1 MTKGSGTAMPN
12 MIELEFTELPYAIN
26 EEMKTL
32 RTNIQFCGKDKKVI
46 LLTSA
51 MQNEGKTTLSLC
63 LCRSIAELGKRVL
76 LIDADMRKSVLKGRI
91 ASGKI
96 EKGLSHFLSGQC
108 ELAEV
113 FCQDEKTGVF
123 LLPTGG
129 YPPNPVEL
137 LAGEEMESL
146 IAAAR
151 ERFDYVIVDCAPL
164 GVVTDAAVLAP
175 LCDGA
180 VLVLN
185 AGEVHYKL
193 AQQVVTR
200 LKQSDCSILG
210 VVLNQ
215 VNHQSNG
222 RYYGKRYGYYRR
234 YGHYGKYGYYKRY
247 GHYYYR
253 SDYYTASPDRT
264 KTDKKKTGEH
274 ASGFSLKSKSSRAAA
289 EKKSDSE

>member
-1 MTKGSGTAMPN
+1 MPN
-12 MIELEFTELPYAIN
+12 KKELEFSELPYAIN
-26 EEMKTL
+26 EEMKAL

-51 MQNEGKTTLSLC
+51 VQNEGKTTLALN
-63 LCRSIAELGKRVL
+63 LCRSIAELGKTVL
-76 LIDADMRKSVLKGRI
+76 LIDADMRKSVIKDRLV
-91 ASGKI
+91 SGKI

-113 FCQDEKTGVF
+113 FCRDERTGIY

-137 LAGEEMESL
+137 LAGEEMQGL
-146 IAAAR
+146 MKAAR

-193 AQQVVTR
+193 AQQVVTK
-200 LKQSDCSILG
+200 LQQTGCSMLG
-210 VVLNQ
+210 VILNQ

-234 YGHYGKYGYYKRY
+234 YGRYGKYGYYKRY
-247 GHYYYR
+247 GRYYYK
-253 SDYYTASPDRT
+253 SDYYGQEPE
-264 KTDKKKTGEH
+264 K
-274 ASGFSLKSKSSRAAA
+274 
-289 EKKSDSE
+289 EKKRGKKE

>member
-1 MTKGSGTAMPN
+1 MPN
-12 MIELEFTELPYAIN
+12 VIELEFTELPYAIN

-51 MQNEGKTTLSLC
+51 VQNEGKTTLALN
-63 LCRSIAELGKRVL
+63 LCRSFAELGKSVL
-76 LIDADMRKSVLKGRI
+76 LIDADMRKSVMKDRLI
-91 ASGKI
+91 SGKL
-96 EKGLSHFLSGQC
+96 EKGLSHLLSGQC
-108 ELAEV
+108 ELMDV
-113 FCQDEKTGVF
+113 FCKDATSGIY
-123 LLPTGG
+123 LLPTGD

-137 LAGEEMESL
+137 LAGEDMQELMRS
-146 IAAAR
+146 AR
-151 ERFDYVIVDCAPL
+151 DRFDYVIVDCAPL

-180 VLVLN
+180 VIVLN

-200 LKQSDCSILG
+200 LKNTGCTVLG

-222 RYYGKRYGYYRR
+222 RYYGRR
-234 YGHYGKYGYYKRY
+234 YGYYKRY
-247 GHYYYR
+247 GRYGKYGYHKRYGRYYYTNDYESSDVKNPKR
-253 SDYYTASPDRT
+253 SSPKGGRN
-264 KTDKKKTGEH
+264 G
-274 ASGFSLKSKSSRAAA
+274 
-289 EKKSDSE
+289 EKKRK